1 MKEEQEFGFPLRTD
15 RTMPGSRRL
24 AREKAMQIISA
35 YEYSGTPWSEQYLYI
50 FNRLFNIDDEEVEAN
65 SEGKILSQEEK
76 NCIDGD
82 TPIEWKED
90 HIMFAR
96 KLIEKSI
103 ENKEYY
109 NSIIVS
115 HSNNWDLE
123 RIALID
129 RTLIYMAVSELIFF
143 PEIPPKVSINEVI
156 DIAKKYST
164 DKSSIFING
173 ILEAFIKVLKSEG
186 KLKDKEH
193 LLNS

>member
-1 MKEEQEFGFPLRTD
+1 MKEEQEFGFPLRSD
-15 RTMPGSRRL
+15 KTMPGSRRL

-35 YEYSGTPWSEQYLYI
+35 YEFSGTPWSEQYLYI
-50 FNRLFNIDDEEVEAN
+50 FNRLFNMDDEEMEAN
-65 SEGKILSQEEK
+65 ADGKILSQEEK

-82 TPIEWKED
+82 TPIDWKDD